1 MLALV
6 AAGDQPIALAASR
19 EWAASGA
26 ALELHGVSVT
36 LDNGRPIVRRA
47 DLSIAAGEHVML
59 MGDSGSGKSSLVRA
73 LAGCWPWGSGE
84 IRHPERQRIFV
95 VPQRPYVP
103 AGSLRDALV
112 YPAAP
117 HEMDGDEA
125 ADALAAAGLGH
136 LGPQLDLVAPWV
148 NILSEG
154 EKQRLAIARLL
165 LHRPDIVVLDE
176 ATSALHVAGQA
187 EVMQAIERK
196 LPGVTIIS
204 VGHRPTL
211 EKLHSRRLTMA
222 WRPGGAR
229 IVKDAPILASKE
241 SGATPVQKSGIAA
254 VGSASKA

>member
-1 MLALV
+1 MRRAQ
-6 AAGDQPIALAASR
+6 AGAT
-19 EWAASGA
+19 
-26 ALELHGVSVT
+26 LELRGVSVT
-36 LDNGRPIVRRA
+36 LDNGRPIVHRA
-47 DLSIAAGEHVML
+47 DLSIRRGEHVML

-84 IRHPERQRIFV
+84 ILHPAGQRILV

-112 YPAAP
+112 YPARP
-117 HEMDGDEA
+117 DQVGRDEA

-136 LGPQLDLVAPWV
+136 LTAQLDAVAPWV

-187 EVMQAIERK
+187 DVMQAIERK

-211 EKLHSRRLTMA
+211 EKLHSRRVTMG
-222 WRPGGAR
+222 WRPGGSR
-229 IVKDAPILASKE
+229 IVKDAPIPAFNQTTAAVTSI
-241 SGATPVQKSGIAA
+241 QKSALAA
-254 VGSASKA
+254 VGTGSKS